1 MTTRDYLKN
10 LNSFNINNLNQLK
23 TRISQQTQQQPNSDT
38 QINNKLILTDF
49 ENAIKVVD
57 RQQNDDDNKNEFT
70 NLLLPYI
77 KDYEMTKS
85 ITNNLSME
93 IIKTLLINFSVLVE
107 KLNNLQGKKITKQSL
122 INLINFTGD
131 ELLNKAGKKQLL
143 INSIEKDNSVPVI
156 EAFAEK
162 QYTEEQLNELKKN
175 ITFDKRKAKVEQLKN
190 AVIEFYNFFDVVKKN
205 QWEKILSEV
214 KDKDYANS
222 VKQGL
227 EKIKGDITPQELEE
241 NILIGTNKRTKDF
254 LLSIL
259 GYFKELLTAEFIKLK
274 INQKNNN
281 DEELG
286 QPTAGS
292 GLKSPNEK
300 HIDSKR
306 KYFINMKKLK
316 DNILDIRYSKNRH
329 LIPIKSQYVSG
340 VMKSCIMSLLSG
352 KVDKALY
359 HKLTSTEKNL
369 LRSLLPYFENETDFE
384 DNDAFNKRFEV
395 IRGEILAGNNSV
407 SLKQE
412 ARAYLLHALN
422 TSKISRH
429 FYINCLHEL
438 GL

>member
-162 QYTEEQLNELKKN
+162 QYTDEQLNELKKN
-175 ITFDKRKAKVEQLKN
+175 ITFNKRKANVEQLKK
-190 AVIEFYNFFDVVKKN
+190 AIIEF
-205 QWEKILSEV
+205 
-214 KDKDYANS
+214 
-222 VKQGL
+222 
-227 EKIKGDITPQELEE
+227 
-241 NILIGTNKRTKDF
+241 
-254 LLSIL
+254 
-259 GYFKELLTAEFIKLK
+259 
-274 INQKNNN
+274 
-281 DEELG
+281 
-286 QPTAGS
+286 
-292 GLKSPNEK
+292 
-300 HIDSKR
+300 
-306 KYFINMKKLK
+306 
-316 DNILDIRYSKNRH
+316 
-329 LIPIKSQYVSG
+329 
-340 VMKSCIMSLLSG
+340 
-352 KVDKALY
+352 
-359 HKLTSTEKNL
+359 
-369 LRSLLPYFENETDFE
+369 
-384 DNDAFNKRFEV
+384 
-395 IRGEILAGNNSV
+395 
-407 SLKQE
+407 
-412 ARAYLLHALN
+412 
-422 TSKISRH
+422 
-429 FYINCLHEL
+429 
-438 GL
+438 